1 MLFRSVKV
9 AEYTPD
15 FSKKFRFYQV
25 PTRWLHELYPIDE
38 LLAKDVGV
46 PVSAYSMELVSKPAA
61 TYEIDA
67 KDRAGKVVYHGTFSP
82 THVEREY
89 LDKFP
94 GWSKVDVTTGW
105 LKADVNGATV
115 ADTRIA
121 TDAERFWDYYQGKV
135 LPRIYD
141 HVMKLTNNRPT
152 TDAQPFHRDLDVELW
167 MSEPDFQIG
176 RAHV

>member
-1 MLFRSVKV
+1 MIDCEGGSVV
-9 AEYTPD
+9 TTQYFTAT
-15 FSKKFRFYQV
+15 
-25 PTRWLHELYPIDE
+25 
-38 LLAKDVGV
+38 
-46 PVSAYSMELVSKPAA
+46 AY
-61 TYEIDA
+61 
-67 KDRAGKVVYHGTFSP
+67 DRAGKVVYHATFSP
-82 THVEREY
+82 THVERGY

-152 TDAQPFHRDLDVELW
+152 TDAQPFHRDLDGLRKAAREVIASARRYKSDARIDGVLVQE
-167 MSEPDFQIG
+167 MASGTEVIMVK
-176 RAHV
+176 RAQPAAG